1 MICMSHAAL
10 HEKLQY
16 FLKCKKIPNII
27 FHGLPGTGKKTIVDR
42 FLLDIYDNDATKVKS
57 NTMMVNCSHGKGIKF
72 IRDELKFFAKT
83 NIESNFNAMFKSI
96 VLLNADSLTI
106 DAQSALRRCIELFS
120 KKTRFF
126 IIVENKHKL
135 LNPIVSRF
143 CEIYVPET
151 LCEEGKYVN
160 LYRQN
165 IDNRYGIRDR
175 DMEKEKEKEKER
187 ENKRAVDI
195 INLKLEGNVTKD
207 HDDASLILL
216 SDIIYNEGYSAI
228 TVVDNL
234 HMYSHLDEDRINQI
248 HLYFYKLRPEF
259 RCERMILFLV
269 LKKIVEISD
278 AT

>member
-1 MICMSHAAL
+1 MMCMNHAAL

-42 FLLDIYDNDATKVKS
+42 FLLDIYDNDAAKVKS

-151 LCEEGKYVN
+151 HSEDGRYIN

-165 IDNRYGIRDR
+165 IDGRHMREARDGRERERADRDR
-175 DMEKEKEKEKER
+175 
-187 ENKRAVDI
+187 KRVLDT
-195 INLKLEGNVTKD
+195 INLKLEGNVNSD
-207 HDDASLILL
+207 HDDASLIRL
-216 SDIIYNEGYSAI
+216 SNTIYNEGYSAI

-234 HMYSHLDEDRINQI
+234 HMYLHLDEDRINQLK
-248 HLYFYKLRPEF
+248 LYFYKLRPEF
-259 RCERMILFLV
+259 RCEKMIIFLV
-269 LKKIVEISD
+269 LKKIVQFSD
-278 AT
+278 AK

>member
-1 MICMSHAAL
+1 MNHAAL

-42 FLLDIYDNDATKVKS
+42 FLLDIYDNDAAKVKS

-151 LCEEGKYVN
+151 HGEDGRYIN

-165 IDNRYGIRDR
+165 IDGRHMREARDGRERERADRDR
-175 DMEKEKEKEKER
+175 
-187 ENKRAVDI
+187 KRVLDT
-195 INLKLEGNVTKD
+195 INLKLEGNVNSD
-207 HDDASLILL
+207 HDDASLIRL
-216 SDIIYNEGYSAI
+216 SNTIYNEGYSAI

-234 HMYSHLDEDRINQI
+234 HMYLHLDEDRINQLK
-248 HLYFYKLRPEF
+248 LYFYKLRPEF
-259 RCERMILFLV
+259 RCEKMILFLV
-269 LKKIVEISD
+269 LKKIVQVSD
-278 AT
+278 AK